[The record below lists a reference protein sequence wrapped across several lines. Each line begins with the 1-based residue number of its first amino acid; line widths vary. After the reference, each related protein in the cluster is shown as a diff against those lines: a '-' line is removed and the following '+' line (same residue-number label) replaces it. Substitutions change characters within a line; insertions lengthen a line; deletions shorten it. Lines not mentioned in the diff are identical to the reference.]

1 MKKGDLIITGD
12 DSLRQ
17 KAEKQYK
24 KSHSLRKSTRTDAD
38 TLKLIHELE
47 VHQIE
52 LEMQYEELLLQEA
65 KAETATEKFTALY
78 DFAPAGYFTLSRECI
93 VSELNLSG
101 ARMLGMDRSL
111 LVNRNF
117 RHFISPD
124 SKTVFDDF
132 LRKVFETDY
141 KQTCEIIITNEDKS
155 SYNVLIEGLFSESE
169 GKCLLT
175 ATDITSLRRA
185 DEKLRNSEERYRR
198 LFETAQD
205 GIFILDAFNGKIV
218 DVNPYLIKLLGYSY
232 EEFIGKEL
240 WEIGI
245 FNNKDDSKAGIVEL
259 QNNGYIRYEDRPL
272 VTKEGNQINVEY
284 VSNVYLV
291 DTLKVIQCN
300 IRDITDR
307 KKAEEAL
314 KQSEARLR
322 ELNATKDKFFSII
335 AHDLK
340 SPFTS
345 IIGLSELLVQQVH
358 KHDYEGIEEYA
369 TIIQN
374 SSWRAMDLL
383 TNLIEWS
390 RSQTGRMEFNPSKFE
405 LVELINEVTIL
416 SNDSA
421 KQKSITISM
430 DLPFSISVFADKPM
444 ISTIFRNL
452 ISNAIKFTNPGGNI
466 IISARKNE
474 HELTIT
480 VSDSGVGIKKEAI
493 NKLFRIEESIST
505 TGTGGEEGT
514 GLGLLLCHEF
524 VLKHG
529 GKIWAESEP
538 GDGTKFN
545 FTIPLSTL

>member
-1 MKKGDLIITGD
+1 MKKEDLNIAGD
-12 DSLRQ
+12 DSIRQ

-24 KSHSLRKSTRTDAD
+24 KSHSLKKSTRTDAD

-65 KAETATEKFTALY
+65 KAESATEKFTALY
-78 DFAPAGYFTLSRECI
+78 DFAPAGYFTLGRDGM

-101 ARMLGMDRSL
+101 ARMLGLERSL

-117 RHFISPD
+117 RHFISLETK
-124 SKTVFDDF
+124 SVFDDF
-132 LRKVFETDY
+132 LRKVFDTDY
-141 KQTCEIIITNEDKS
+141 KQTCEIIIANQDNS
-155 SYNVLIEGLFSESE
+155 SYNVLIEGVFSGSE

-175 ATDITSLRRA
+175 AIDITNLRLA
-185 DEKLRNSEERYRR
+185 DEKLHSSEERYRR
-198 LFETAQD
+198 LFESSKD
-205 GIFILDAFNGKIV
+205 GILILDAYNGQIV
-218 DVNPYLIKLLGYSY
+218 DVNPYMIEILGYSY
-232 EEFIGKEL
+232 EEFLGKEL

-245 FNNKDDSKAGIVEL
+245 FKNRDESKAGIIEL
-259 QNNGYIRYEDRPL
+259 QNKRYIRYEDRPL
-272 VTKEGNQINVEY
+272 VTKDGKQINVEY

-291 DTLKVIQCN
+291 DKMKVIQCN

-314 KQSEARLR
+314 KVSEALLR

-358 KHDYEGIEEYA
+358 KHDYEGIGEYA
-369 TIIQN
+369 TIIQD

-390 RSQTGRMEFNPSKFE
+390 RSQTGRMEFSPSNFE
-405 LVELINEVTIL
+405 MVELINEVTIL

-430 DLPFSISVFADKPM
+430 DLPFSIGVFADKPM

-474 HELTIT
+474 HELMIT

-505 TGTGGEEGT
+505 TGTAGEAGT

-538 GDGTKFN
+538 GNGSKFN
-545 FTIPLSTL
+545 FTIPMKG